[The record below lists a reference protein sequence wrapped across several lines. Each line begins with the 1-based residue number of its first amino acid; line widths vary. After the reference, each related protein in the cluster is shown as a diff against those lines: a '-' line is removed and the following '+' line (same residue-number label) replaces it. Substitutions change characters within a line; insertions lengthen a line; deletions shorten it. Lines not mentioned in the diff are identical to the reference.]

1 MYLPIPNW
9 HGLSK
14 NPVFEVNLKNPNG
27 VKDENPFNDRMTS
40 HIPLPIVFPREST
53 LQIQT
58 NTVDRARENSFT
70 LSDLDG
76 SVLYSGDNFS
86 DSTEYNFPINLKN
99 GDYQF
104 LLKDDMEDGISRHW
118 WYRNSAPEK
127 IGINGE
133 VQFLSLDG
141 DTLAQF
147 NPDFVQELLLNF
159 HVGRLR

>member
-1 MYLPIPNW
+1 
-9 HGLSK
+9 
-14 NPVFEVNLKNPNG
+14 
-27 VKDENPFNDRMTS
+27 MTS
-40 HIPLPIVFPREST
+40 HIPLPIFFPREFT

-76 SVLYSGDNFS
+76 SALYSGDNFF
-86 DSTEYNFPINLKN
+86 DSTEYNIPINLKN

-104 LLKDDMEDGISRHW
+104 LFKDDMEDGISRHW
-118 WYRNSAPEK
+118 WYRKSAPEK

-133 VQFLSLDG
+133 VRFLSLNG

-147 NPDFVQELLLNF
+147 NPDFGQELLLNF
-159 HVGRLR
+159 HVGRLP